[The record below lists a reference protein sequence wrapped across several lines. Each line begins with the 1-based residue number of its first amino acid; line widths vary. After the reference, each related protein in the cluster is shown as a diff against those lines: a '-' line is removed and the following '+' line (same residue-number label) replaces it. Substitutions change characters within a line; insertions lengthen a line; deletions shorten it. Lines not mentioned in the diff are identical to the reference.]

1 MAEAKTGDKQDSIA
15 LENDTKSYLHDEDLA
30 LFDHHFYWQ
39 YDDLFVRIKNEM
51 AAVERCLEHL
61 QIDKDHCDKD
71 VLNAL
76 QQRLDRLKKIQ
87 IILNDRSLDDF
98 KEIIYPMAKFV
109 PALALFGAGGLSIVI
124 GPVFACLFA
133 VAFLTSNLYLK
144 GKKSKLNIHFGIAST
159 IQTTAVILA
168 VLSISGLLVV
178 NPGVIAGLVA
188 VGGTWLFC
196 AAVFRGGERQK
207 EARDVKLSAIDKNMQ
222 SFYNQLQDTQQKIR
236 SWSMSALASEKDYT
250 RMDVLIDRQLS
261 QSMLSINAKSLED
274 RFNISEKDAEII
286 MIDIQK
292 LKLFY
297 DGYAYYCQ
305 DYENLLRT
313 VKNPFEKSNRV
324 SDLKKIQSHANQLQS
339 TCTRFTACA
348 NRINQKAEDTK
359 ENITFV
365 MRRDMPWILT
375 NIPLIILTALTL
387 PLIGGAVL
395 GAPLLLSPYGLM
407 IVGGVAC
414 VVALISLCFYG
425 LEKYRSH
432 KRTVRDAE
440 TQKRNELL
448 DLHLGQ
454 SKSPSVSE
462 TLRRKSK
469 KVPML
474 ISPKEAEKY
483 IHKIDKP
490 PEVGVKNTTE
500 EQKNR
505 NKDQKA

>member
-1 MAEAKTGDKQDSIA
+1 MAEAETADKQDKYA
-15 LENDTKSYLHDEDLA
+15 LENDSNSYLRDGDIA

-39 YDDLFVRIKNEM
+39 YDDLFIRIKNEM
-51 AAVERCLEHL
+51 AAVKRCLEQL
-61 QIDKDHCDKD
+61 QLDKSYHDEDA
-71 VLNAL
+71 LNAL

-87 IILNDRSLDDF
+87 IILNDSSLDDF

-133 VAFLTSNLYLK
+133 IAFLTSNLYLK

-159 IQTTAVILA
+159 LQATAVILA
-168 VLSISGLLVV
+168 VFSISGLLVI
-178 NPGVIAGLVA
+178 NPGVITGLVA
-188 VGGTWLFC
+188 VGGIWLFC

-207 EARDVKLSAIDKNMQ
+207 EARDVKLAAIDKNMQ
-222 SFYNQLQDTQQKIR
+222 SFYTQLQETQQKIR
-236 SWSMSALASEKDYT
+236 SWSISASASEKHYT
-250 RMDVLIDRQLS
+250 KMDALIDRQLS
-261 QSMLSINAKSLED
+261 QSMLSITSENLVD
-274 RFNISEKDAEII
+274 RFNISKDDAKII

-297 DGYAYYCQ
+297 DGYAYFCQ

-313 VKNPFEKSNRV
+313 VKNPFEKSSRV
-324 SDLKKIQSHANQLQS
+324 SDLKKIQTHANQLQS
-339 TCTRFTACA
+339 TCALFTACA

-365 MRRDMPWILT
+365 MKRDMPWILT
-375 NIPLIILTALTL
+375 NIPLIMLTALTL
-387 PLIGGAVL
+387 PLIGGAIL
-395 GAPLLLSPYGLM
+395 GTPLLLSPYGLM
-407 IVGGVAC
+407 AVGGVALT
-414 VVALISLCFYG
+414 VALISLCFYG
-425 LEKYRSH
+425 LEKYRLH
-432 KRTVRDAE
+432 TRAIRDAQAQE
-440 TQKRNELL
+440 RRELL

-454 SKSPSVSE
+454 SKSPSDSE

-483 IHKIDKP
+483 SHKPDKT
-490 PEVGVKNTTE
+490 PEVGVKNATD
-500 EQKNR
+500 EQKNK